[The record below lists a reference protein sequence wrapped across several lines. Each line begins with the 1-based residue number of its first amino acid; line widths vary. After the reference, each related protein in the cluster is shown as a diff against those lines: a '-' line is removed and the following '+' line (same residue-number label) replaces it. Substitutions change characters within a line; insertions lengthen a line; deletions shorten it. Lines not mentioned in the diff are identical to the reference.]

1 MKEYVNVIKEILKGV
16 KDEDRYTM
24 LSIALDDLD
33 SDIYIERNID
43 E

>member
-1 MKEYVNVIKEILKGV
+1 MKEYVNVIKEILKSV

>member
-1 MKEYVNVIKEILKGV
+1 MKEYVKVIKEILKVV
-16 KDEDRYTM
+16 KDDDSYAM
-24 LSIALDDLD
+24 LNMVLDDLD

>member
-24 LSIALDDLD
+24 LSIALDDLA

>member
-16 KDEDRYTM
+16 KDEDRYAM
-24 LSIALDDLD
+24 LNMVLDDLD